1 MPSVPLYGGP
11 QVREAAAPNVKIG
24 ADTSLATFGG
34 GNATE
39 GLFKASAGLL
49 DAVAKAK
56 DDADEATA
64 KAAANNLKKI
74 KTDLL
79 WSPQTGALSQQ
90 GENAFGII
98 DKYGSDFKAK
108 ADELSKGLSNENQ
121 RRYFKTHFDSEN
133 NDLHDSLSKHMF
145 KETEKFADDQ
155 SESLI
160 SNYRNDAILN
170 YNDPNK
176 IRSAMESQD
185 SEIFNYAKRKGL
197 PSSWVQAK
205 IQDSESKTHL
215 GVVQAYLSSDQDQIA
230 KQYFEANQSGFTAGD
245 KQSIMKSLEEGTLRG
260 ESQRL
265 SDSIFAQHN
274 ESMSSALAETR
285 KIKDPKLRDETM
297 RRVEANFAMK
307 SRAERE
313 DSENLHIKALNQID
327 QTGQFAIDKIPG
339 WERFTVGERKSLE
352 SYAEMKSKGQ
362 EPKTDW
368 VTYYDKMQLAQNPET
383 KDAFL
388 QENLMKYRG
397 SLADA
402 EFKQLVGLQSGL
414 RKNDPKADK
423 LLDGYRSDSMIVN
436 DALSAAGFKTGS
448 SASDKDKEA
457 VSKVRRMVDGEIV
470 KLQTSTGKKAS
481 NEEVQKIVDS
491 LMLKGKVKGSGW
503 LWDDTKRVFELSPDD
518 AAAFM
523 PEVPDDEKKSIE
535 ASLKKKGQSVTD
547 ENIVKMY
554 LQGLKGSSSAR

>member
-11 QVREAAAPNVKIG
+11 QVKEAAAPAVKVG
-24 ADTSLATFGG
+24 AETSLATFGG
-34 GNATE
+34 GQATE
-39 GLFKASAGLL
+39 GLFKASSNLI
-49 DAVAKAK
+49 DAVTKAK
-56 DDADEATA
+56 DDADDATA

-79 WSPQTGALSQQ
+79 WSPQTGALAQRGQ
-90 GENAFGII
+90 NAFGII
-98 DKYGSDFKAK
+98 DKYGAEFKTQ
-108 ADELSKGLSNENQ
+108 ADAISKNLSNENQ
-121 RRYFKTHFDSEN
+121 RRYFKSHFESEN

-145 KETEKFADDQ
+145 KEGEQFADDQ
-155 SESLI
+155 SEALI
-160 SNYRNDAILN
+160 SNHRNDAILN
-170 YNDPNK
+170 YSDPAK
-176 IRSAMESQD
+176 IRAAMQGQD
-185 SEIFNYAKRKGL
+185 QEIFSYASRKGL
-197 PSSWVQAK
+197 PADWVK
-205 IQDSESKTHL
+205 MKVQDAESKTHL
-215 GVVQAYLSSDQDQIA
+215 GVVQAYLNSDNDQMA
-230 KQYFEANQSGFTAGD
+230 KQYFDANADGFTAGD
-245 KQSIMKSLEEGTLRG
+245 KQSIMKALEEGSLRG

-265 SDSIFAQHN
+265 SDSIFAKHN
-274 ESMSSALAETR
+274 ESMSNAVSETR

-339 WERFTVGERKSLE
+339 WERFTVGERRSLE

-368 VTYYDKMQLAQNPET
+368 VTYYDKMQLAQNPAT
-383 KDAFL
+383 KDIFL

-436 DALSAAGFKTGS
+436 DALSAAGFKLGS
-448 SASDKDKEA
+448 GASDKDKES

-470 KLQTSTGKKAS
+470 KLQAATNKKAT
-481 NEEVQKIVDS
+481 NEDVQKIVDS

-503 LWDDTKRVFELSPDD
+503 LWDDKKRVFELSADE
-518 AAAFM
+518 AEAFM
-523 PEVPDDEKKSIE
+523 PEVPDAEKSNIE
-535 ASLKKKGQSVTD
+535 TSLKKKGQPVTD

-554 LQGLKGSSSAR
+554 LQGLKGNTSAR